1 MRALMPVLDSYSG
14 NVAKLDNCVND
25 AKDVAVVLQQLNFM
39 VMVVSDQTR
48 SQMLACIR
56 AFRQAIRDNDIVLL
70 YFSGERSTATR
81 ELWLIGF
88 M

>member
-1 MRALMPVLDSYSG
+1 MADECVFSYSG
-14 NVAKLDNCVND
+14 NVAKLNNCVND

-56 AFRQAIRDNDIVLL
+56 AFRQGIRDSDIVLL
-70 YFSGERSTATR
+70 YFSGNLAFCIYVEKLRRHMS
-81 ELWLIGF
+81 
-88 M
+88 